1 MSDPLDAV
9 ATAADIAAGVR
20 TGAVS
25 ARAVVEAALAR
36 IEQGN
41 RAINAFTAI
50 AAARAL
56 ERAKRIDTER
66 RAGTPLGEL
75 AGVPFGVK
83 AMIDVAGLTTT
94 GGSALYRNAGAA
106 TRDAVVVRKLEAAG
120 AVCVGALNMDE
131 FGMGGTT
138 ENACFGPTRNPHDLA
153 RTPGGSSGG
162 SAAAVAAGMVPI
174 TIGSDG
180 LGSIRLPASLCG
192 VFGLRPTRGA
202 VSNGGVLGAGGTIS
216 TLGPLARSSRD
227 IALCHRAVC
236 AERKGLQ
243 SAPAASDAPIR
254 LATAGGY
261 FRDTLDDDA
270 AEALRR
276 VIDAL
281 GITREI
287 EYPQAAPC
295 ARCGDARQCH
305 GECRRQARRAA
316 HTAGQVRSC
325 DARAFSRACASAGAV
340 VSRRAAVSALAHR
353 ASPPALRRSRRHRR
367 TGDAVCGSAVR
378 GAHVAHRRRG
388 HAHRTRAR
396 LVHAADRRHGLS
408 RAERAGRTSRS
419 PADRRSADGAT
430 AWRGFPVPDCGEARG
445 TRRRGRAGCRVQCL
459 AMRLTP
465 PSSAAELV
473 VDACAEAGESPWWS
487 AAEQCLYW
495 VDIHGRRLHRF
506 DPRSGIDRAWTTP
519 DLVTFVA
526 THAQGG
532 LVVALRDSVCHV
544 DLAAENYRV
553 IARPSIPPSGRL
565 NDGTVDARG
574 RLLIGTMITP
584 DASEASGA
592 LYRIDADGSCTQ
604 LLDGFRTVNGL
615 AFAPD
620 GRTLYVSD
628 SHPNVRTIFACDYDP
643 VHGAVKRRRVFVTTH
658 DLPAARME
666 DASTP
671 KAPTGWRP
679 STADACFASTRTEG
693 CSQALPFPSKSLRRR
708 PSAGPISI
716 GCSSRHFG
724 ATFAH
729 RWNNSRMPAGC
740 SLHVPGYVAPRWP
753 IA

>member
-261 FRDTLDDDA
+261 FRETLDDDA

-287 EYPQAAPC
+287 EYPQARRARAAATLVNATESAVGKLDALRTRLDKFDPATRERFLAHALLPAQWYLGAQRFRRWHIEQVLQLFDEVDVIVVPATPCVAPQFG
-295 ARCGDARQCH
+295 ARALRIDGVDMPTGPALGWFTQPIAGTDCPALTVPVARPGRLPIGVQLMARQH
-305 GECRRQARRAA
+305 GEDLLFRIAA
-316 HTAGQVRSC
+316 KLEELGVAAAPVAAFNAAQC
-325 DARAFSRACASAGAV
+325 D
-340 VSRRAAVSALAHR
+340 
-353 ASPPALRRSRRHRR
+353 
-367 TGDAVCGSAVR
+367 
-378 GAHVAHRRRG
+378 
-388 HAHRTRAR
+388 
-396 LVHAADRRHGLS
+396 
-408 RAERAGRTSRS
+408 
-419 PADRRSADGAT
+419 
-430 AWRGFPVPDCGEARG
+430 
-445 TRRRGRAGCRVQCL
+445 
-459 AMRLTP
+459 
-465 PSSAAELV
+465 
-473 VDACAEAGESPWWS
+473 
-487 AAEQCLYW
+487 
-495 VDIHGRRLHRF
+495 
-506 DPRSGIDRAWTTP
+506 
-519 DLVTFVA
+519 
-526 THAQGG
+526 
-532 LVVALRDSVCHV
+532 
-544 DLAAENYRV
+544 
-553 IARPSIPPSGRL
+553 
-565 NDGTVDARG
+565 
-574 RLLIGTMITP
+574 
-584 DASEASGA
+584 
-592 LYRIDADGSCTQ
+592 
-604 LLDGFRTVNGL
+604 
-615 AFAPD
+615 
-620 GRTLYVSD
+620 
-628 SHPNVRTIFACDYDP
+628 
-643 VHGAVKRRRVFVTTH
+643 
-658 DLPAARME
+658 
-666 DASTP
+666 
-671 KAPTGWRP
+671 
-679 STADACFASTRTEG
+679 
-693 CSQALPFPSKSLRRR
+693 
-708 PSAGPISI
+708 
-716 GCSSRHFG
+716 
-724 ATFAH
+724 
-729 RWNNSRMPAGC
+729 
-740 SLHVPGYVAPRWP
+740 
-753 IA
+753 